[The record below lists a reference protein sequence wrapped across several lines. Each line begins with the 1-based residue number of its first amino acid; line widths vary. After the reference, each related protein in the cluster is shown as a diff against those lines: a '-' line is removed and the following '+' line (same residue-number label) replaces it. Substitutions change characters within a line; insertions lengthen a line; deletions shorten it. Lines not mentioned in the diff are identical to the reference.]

1 MNWNCVST
9 LTFVELKRRARS
21 FRTAAAFV
29 LFLAVLG
36 VGSWFYWQA
45 LPPRPQDDRLFG
57 DAYVLAALVALH
69 AGIARDRRFYFDA
82 FLANN
87 ILAPRELYTSKLCA
101 TVLCLLAAS
110 CCTFVVALA
119 MSAGDVEYSAWYSIV
134 LCLVALL
141 FLPAVLLSELLLE
154 IEYPVAIVAL
164 AFTALLSVA
173 GRASGARRI
182 LDALALAGE
191 RFDYSN
197 LSRLALRAFIAV
209 AVTGLLY
216 PLYLWKL
223 DPLQR
228 RTLQQ

>member
-1 MNWNCVST
+1 MNWSCVST
-9 LTFVELKRRARS
+9 LTFIELKRRARS
-21 FRTAAAFV
+21 FRTATGFV

-69 AGIARDRRFYFDA
+69 AGIARDHRFQFDA

-87 ILAPRELYTSKLCA
+87 VLAPRELYASKVCA
-101 TVLCLLAAS
+101 AVLCILVAS
-110 CCTFVVALA
+110 FCTFVVALA
-119 MSAGDVEYSAWYSIV
+119 MSAGDIEYSAWYAML

-141 FLPAVLLSELLLE
+141 FLPAVVLSELLFE

-164 AFTALLSVA
+164 AFTAVLSVA

-182 LDALALAGE
+182 LDALALGGE

-197 LSRLALRAFIAV
+197 LSRLALRAVIAIL
-209 AVTGLLY
+209 VTGLLY

-228 RTLQQ
+228 RTLQH